1 MVNFFLYIFIYHIL
15 SINDKKN
22 VNNDKKKFR
31 YASEGD
37 GENGDIEGPLESM
50 REHLLDTIKR
60 TFKVSAEQASQLY
73 SELLQCTRKKHLV
86 SFY

>member
-1 MVNFFLYIFIYHIL
+1 MVNFFLYIFIYHHIL
-15 SINDKKN
+15 SI
-22 VNNDKKKFR
+22 NNDKKKFR

-37 GENGDIEGPLESM
+37 GENADIEGPLESM

>member
-1 MVNFFLYIFIYHIL
+1 MIKKM
-15 SINDKKN
+15 SIMI
-22 VNNDKKKFR
+22 KKKFR